1 MAEATLLAP
10 VILQPADHRA
20 PSRRFARSAAA
31 DGAFMSTSE
40 CLEWLAERRA
50 AYGFHVERIPFAE
63 LDGWTFSPPG
73 GNLVHRSG
81 RFYSI
86 EGLRVGRHPGAVPEW
101 TQPIIVQPEIGI
113 LGILVKEFDG
123 VLHCLMQAKME
134 PGNSNV
140 VQLSPTV
147 QATRSNYLRVHQGR
161 PTPYLEYFLAP
172 PRGRVLADSL
182 QSEQGGWFLR
192 KRNRNI
198 VVEVTDDVEVLD
210 DYCWL
215 TIGQVQQLLCIDDVV
230 NMDAR
235 TVLSCV
241 PFAPSPTDD
250 GPHHDGPHHDGAGL
264 AAASAAG
271 LGDGPGT
278 GPGGDPG
285 GYGAAVR
292 RSMDPHAGGLHTMT
306 EVLSWLTANKAGC
319 ELVQQRIPLGAVT
332 GWRRGE
338 DEIAHDSGEFFRIV
352 AVAVRAASREVSRW
366 SQPLLAPA
374 APALLA
380 LLTRRIAGVLH
391 VLVQA
396 RAAAGALDIIEIAPT
411 VHCMPHSWRD
421 VDPVRRPRYL
431 DHVLAADPLR
441 WRYDTW
447 LSEEGGRFLHA
458 RNRYLILEVG
468 DEIPLEEPTSFCW
481 LTVHQLMQLVRA
493 GNCVNVEARTLLA
506 GLHAWISR

>member
-1 MAEATLLAP
+1 L
-10 VILQPADHRA
+10 
-20 PSRRFARSAAA
+20 
-31 DGAFMSTSE
+31 
-40 CLEWLAERRA
+40 
-50 AYGFHVERIPFAE
+50 
-63 LDGWTFSPPG
+63 
-73 GNLVHRSG
+73 
-81 RFYSI
+81 
-86 EGLRVGRHPGAVPEW
+86 
-101 TQPIIVQPEIGI
+101 
-113 LGILVKEFDG
+113 
-123 VLHCLMQAKME
+123 
-134 PGNSNV
+134 
-140 VQLSPTV
+140 
-147 QATRSNYLRVHQGR
+147 LRVHQGR

-198 VVEVTDDVEVLD
+198 VVEVTEDVEVLD

-215 TIGQVQQLLCIDDVV
+215 TIGQIQQLLCIDDVV

-241 PFAPSPTDD
+241 PFAPSATDD
-250 GPHHDGPHHDGAGL
+250 GPRYDGPRCDFA
-264 AAASAAG
+264 
-271 LGDGPGT
+271 GPGA
-278 GPGGDPG
+278 DPA
-285 GYGAAVR
+285 GYGAAMR

-306 EVLSWLTANKAGC
+306 EVLSWLTANKAEC
-319 ELVQQRIPLGAVT
+319 ELVQQPIPLGEIT
-332 GWRRGE
+332 GWRRGV
-338 DEIAHDSGEFFRIV
+338 DEITHDSGEFFRIV
-352 AVAVRAASREVSRW
+352 AVAVRAASREVSSW

-421 VDPVRRPRYL
+421 VDPALRPRYL
-431 DHVLAADPLR
+431 DYVLASDPLR

-458 RNRYLILEVG
+458 RNRYQILEVG
-468 DEIPLEEPTSFCW
+468 DEIPLDEPTSFCW

>member
-10 VILQPADHRA
+10 VVLQPADNCA
-20 PSRRFARSAAA
+20 TGRRFARSAMA
-31 DGAFMSTSE
+31 DGTFMSTSE
-40 CLEWLAERRA
+40 CLGWLAERRA
-50 AYGFHVERIPFAE
+50 AYGFHVERIPFAD

-86 EGLRVGRHPGAVPEW
+86 EGLHVRGHPGTAPEW

-123 VLHCLMQAKME
+123 VLYCLMQAKME

-172 PRGRVLADSL
+172 PPGRVLADSL

-215 TIGQVQQLLCIDDVV
+215 TVGQIQQMLSIDDVV

-241 PFAPSPTDD
+241 PFAPSAAGGGGGGVAAEPGD
-250 GPHHDGPHHDGAGL
+250 GHDGY
-264 AAASAAG
+264 
-271 LGDGPGT
+271 GD
-278 GPGGDPG
+278 
-285 GYGAAVR
+285 AVR
-292 RSMDPHAGGLHTMT
+292 RSMDPDAGGLHTMT
-306 EVLSWLTANKAGC
+306 EVHSWLTANKAGC
-319 ELVQQRIPLGAVT
+319 ELVQQRIPFNDLA
-332 GWRRGE
+332 GWRRTD
-338 DEIAHDSGEFFRIV
+338 DEIAHVSGEFFRIV
-352 AVAVRAASREVSRW
+352 AVAVRAASREVSSW
-366 SQPLLAPA
+366 SQPLLAPV

-380 LLTRRIAGVLH
+380 LLTRRVAGVLH
-391 VLVQA
+391 LLVQA

-411 VHCMPHSWRD
+411 VHCMPHSWRA
-421 VDPVRRPRYL
+421 VDPVDRPRYL
-431 DHVLAADPLR
+431 DHIRDADPLG
-441 WRYDTW
+441 WRYNAW

-458 RNRYLILEVG
+458 RNRYLVLEVD
-468 DEIPLEEPTSFCW
+468 DEIPLEQPTNYCW

-506 GLHAWISR
+506 GLHTWISR

>member
-1 MAEATLLAP
+1 MAETTLLAP
-10 VILQPADHRA
+10 GVLRPADNGA
-20 PSRRFARSAAA
+20 AGRRLARSARS
-31 DGAFMSTSE
+31 DGRFMSTSE

-50 AYGFHVERIPFAE
+50 AYSFHVERIPFAE
-63 LDGWTFSPPG
+63 LDGWTFSPPA

-81 RFYSI
+81 RFYSV
-86 EGLRVGRHPGAVPEW
+86 EGLHVRGHPGAVPEW
-101 TQPIIVQPEIGI
+101 TQPIIVQLEIGI

-198 VVEVTDDVEVLD
+198 VVEVDEDVEVLD

-215 TIGQVQQLLCIDDVV
+215 TVGQIQQLLCIDDVV

-235 TVLSCV
+235 TVLSCL
-241 PFAPSPTDD
+241 PFEPTAGDDD
-250 GPHHDGPHHDGAGL
+250 G
-264 AAASAAG
+264 
-271 LGDGPGT
+271 T
-278 GPGGDPG
+278 GFVERD
-285 GYGAAVR
+285 GYGAALR
-292 RSMDPHAGGLHTMT
+292 RSMDPYAGVLHTMT
-306 EVLSWLTANKAGC
+306 DALSWLTANKADC
-319 ELVQQRIPLGAVT
+319 ELVQHRIPLNEVT
-332 GWRRGE
+332 GWRRTG
-338 DEIAHDSGEFFRIV
+338 DEITHLSGEFFRIV
-352 AVAVRAASREVSRW
+352 AVAVRAASREVSSW
-366 SQPLLAPA
+366 SQPLLSPVAPG
-374 APALLA
+374 LLA
-380 LLTRRIAGVLH
+380 MLTRRIAGVLH
-391 VLVQA
+391 LLVQA

-421 VDPVRRPRYL
+421 ADPVRVPRYL
-431 DHVLAADPLR
+431 DLAIDPDPLR
-441 WRYDTW
+441 WRYNAW

-458 RNRYLILEVG
+458 RNRYLVLEVD
-468 DEIPLEEPTSFCW
+468 DEVPLEVPANYCW

-506 GLHAWISR
+506 GLHTWIGR